1 MKSGVRVLL
10 VEDLPTDAELISREI
25 RGVFVESI
33 FLRVETRQ
41 DFLAALT
48 DFNPDII
55 LCDFKL
61 PQFDGLSALALA
73 QEIVPDIPFIIVT
86 GSMNEDTAVECMKA
100 GAWDYVIKERLR
112 RLGPAAANVMK
123 QRDIRL
129 EKKAAREKSDRW
141 EKIFTMAQFGLAYS
155 DVGSGILFEVNPTYA
170 QERGYTVEELQGWSS
185 LDIFAPEVRDKAQ
198 SYLNEA
204 DHKGHIVFE
213 STHLR
218 KDGSRFPV
226 LLEVTTLFDDMGHP
240 RSRICF
246 AMDISLLKEAQK
258 HEIESMHRRRI
269 LVDQSRDGIVVLDEN
284 GDVVENNK
292 RFAQMLGYNQ
302 NEVLRLTVTDWE
314 FQYSREETFGMIQ
327 AVDESGMFFETRHR
341 RKDGS
346 VFDVE
351 ISTNAAQI
359 DGRKQVFCICRDIS
373 QRKQAEEALR
383 ASEEALRKAQSLLL
397 ATQRMAK
404 LGGWEYDVE
413 RQRLTWTDEVYRIH
427 ELSKDFDCNDPKTNF
442 SFYAPED
449 QKRIFRAF
457 FNCVEKGVPYDL
469 ELKLVGARGTRKWVR
484 TAAQAER
491 RDNKII
497 RVYGNI
503 MDITEAKYIHAE
515 RDLLATAIAQVGEVL
530 IITDPDGIIR
540 YTNPAFESVTGFSR
554 DETLGQT
561 PRLLKS
567 GKHDL
572 TFYQNLWQTIN
583 KGKIWSGRLIN
594 KRKNGELYSED
605 CTITPVI
612 DATGQIINYVAVK
625 RDISET
631 LRLES
636 QFQQAQKMESVGRL
650 AGGVA
655 HDYNNILSV
664 VIGYSEL
671 ALQQIRQD
679 DPLYGDLHQILKAA
693 ERSRDITRQLLAFA
707 RKQTI
712 TPEVLDLNAAIEG
725 MLRILRRLIGEDI
738 DLAWMP
744 GGNLW
749 PLKIDPSQVDQIL
762 ANLCVNAR
770 DAISGVGRLT
780 IKTENIALGEQDCL
794 HIPGAEAGDY
804 LLLTVRDDGS
814 GMSSETLENI
824 FEPFFT
830 TKEVGKGTGLGLATV
845 YGIVKQNNGFIDVE
859 SEVGKGTVFKL
870 YFPRHYTPADSI
882 ASKDQTAP
890 VKGNNELILLVEDD
904 EGVLMLAHRML
915 LHLGYQVLVADS
927 PGNALDLASEH
938 GDDIQL
944 LLTDVVMPEMNGREL
959 VERLQ
964 ASNPKLK
971 VLFMSGYSADVIAHR
986 GVLDKGVNFIH
997 KPFSTLDM
1005 SIALRRVLD
1014 KPATDFS
1021 GR

>member
-1 MKSGVRVLL
+1 MV
-10 VEDLPTDAELISREI
+10 
-25 RGVFVESI
+25 
-33 FLRVETRQ
+33 
-41 DFLAALT
+41 
-48 DFNPDII
+48 
-55 LCDFKL
+55 
-61 PQFDGLSALALA
+61 
-73 QEIVPDIPFIIVT
+73 
-86 GSMNEDTAVECMKA
+86 
-100 GAWDYVIKERLR
+100 
-112 RLGPAAANVMK
+112 
-123 QRDIRL
+123 
-129 EKKAAREKSDRW
+129 
-141 EKIFTMAQFGLAYS
+141 
-155 DVGSGILFEVNPTYA
+155 
-170 QERGYTVEELQGWSS
+170 S

-204 DHKGHIVFE
+204 DQKGHVVFE

-218 KDGSRFPV
+218 KNGSRFPV
-226 LLEVTTLFDDMGHP
+226 LLEVTTLFDEQGRP

-246 AMDISLLKEAQK
+246 ALDISLLKEAQK
-258 HEIESMHRRRI
+258 REIEEMHRRRI
-269 LVDQSRDGIVVLDEN
+269 LIDQSHDGIVVLEEN
-284 GDVVENNK
+284 GNVVETNK
-292 RFAQMLGYNQ
+292 RFAQMLGYSQ
-302 NEVLRLTVTDWE
+302 EEVLNLTVTDWE
-314 FQYSREETFGMIQ
+314 FQHSTEETFGMIH
-327 AVDESGMFFETRHR
+327 AVDEFGMFFETRHR
-341 RKDGS
+341 RSDGS
-346 VFDVE
+346 NIHVE
-351 ISTNAAQI
+351 ISTNAAYI
-359 DGRKQVFCICRDIS
+359 DGRKQIFCICRDIS

-404 LGGWEYDVE
+404 LGGWEYDAE
-413 RQRLTWTDEVYRIH
+413 KQRLTWTDEVYRIH
-427 ELSKDFDCNDPKTNF
+427 ELSKEFDCNDPETNF

-449 QKRIFRAF
+449 QKRISLAF

-469 ELKLVGARGTRKWVR
+469 ELKLIGARGTQKWVR
-484 TAAQAER
+484 TVAQAER
-491 RDNKII
+491 QNNKII

-503 MDITEAKYIHAE
+503 MDITETKNIHAE
-515 RDLLATAIAQVGEVL
+515 RDLLATAIAQVGEMIV
-530 IITDPDGIIR
+530 ITDPDGIIR
-540 YTNPAFESVTGFSR
+540 YINPAFESVTGYSR
-554 DETLGQT
+554 EEALGQT

-572 TFYQNLWQTIN
+572 AFYQDLWQTITG
-583 KGKIWSGRLIN
+583 GKIWSGQLIN
-594 KRKNGELYSED
+594 KGKNGKVYTEACAISPLFD
-605 CTITPVI
+605 
-612 DATGQIINYVAVK
+612 DTGHIINYVAVK
-625 RDISET
+625 RDISEN

-664 VIGYSEL
+664 VIGYSEM
-671 ALQQIRQD
+671 ALQQIESD
-679 DPLYGDLHQILKAA
+679 NPLYGDLHQILKAA

-749 PLKIDPSQVDQIL
+749 SVKIDPSQIDQIL

-770 DAISGVGRLT
+770 DAISGVGHLI
-780 IKTENIALGEQDCL
+780 IKTENIALSEQDCL

-804 LLLTVRDDGS
+804 LLLAIRDDGS
-814 GMSSETLENI
+814 GMSSETLANI

-845 YGIVKQNNGFIDVE
+845 YGIVKQNNGFVDVE
-859 SEVGKGTVFKL
+859 SEIGKGTVFKL
-870 YFPRHYTPADSI
+870 YFPRHYTPVDSI
-882 ASKDQTAP
+882 ESKDQTAP
-890 VKGNNELILLVEDD
+890 VKGHNELILLVEDD
-904 EGVLMLAHRML
+904 EGVLRLAHRML

-927 PGNALDLASEH
+927 PGNALNLSSEH
-938 GDDIQL
+938 GDNIQL

-959 VERLQ
+959 VEQLQ

-986 GVLDKGVNFIH
+986 GILDKGLNFIH

-1014 KPATDFS
+1014 KPATELP
-1021 GR
+1021 GG